1 MFKGLER
8 DELVGDVEVFVL
20 VIVLLGDKE
29 KRSVIIEILLKDI
42 VNGIFCVLEGIKK
55 YCF

>member
-42 VNGIFCVLEGIKK
+42 VNGIFCVLEGI
-55 YCF
+55 